1 MAKRGLIRF
10 VGYLFAIAGCATL
23 ESGGQFAS
31 GRQALMRGDNA
42 TALAFFEQVA
52 TQNPGY
58 VASFTSFRQSI
69 WTYLGRAQYQSGKL
83 VEAKRSLER
92 ALSQIPDDSMA
103 KLYLAL
109 TNIRL
114 ETAENAVHNPLTLED
129 VSFAL
134 RERVEPKRVAALAR
148 ERGVTFD
155 LSPNSESQLRKAG
168 ADDFLIGQIKEV
180 RAQALKQKKT
190 SDSQLGQQ
198 AKDLAAALT
207 GIRDQLDFLS
217 RSRTGIFWDPN
228 REISSQ
234 IQTGLSLLQA
244 PRPDWSK
251 VVSIGEQV
259 GQDLEEEIDLVRR
272 QESDELRRQER
283 R

>member
-1 MAKRGLIRF
+1 MTKQMLIRSL
-10 VGYLFAIAGCATL
+10 GLLLIIAGCATL
-23 ESGGQFAS
+23 ESGGEFVS
-31 GRQALMRGDNA
+31 GRRALMSGDSA
-42 TALAFFEQVA
+42 VALSYFEQIA
-52 TQNPGY
+52 KRDPNY
-58 VASFTSFRQSI
+58 VAPFTSFRQSI

-83 VEAKRSLER
+83 VEAKQSLER

-103 KLYLAL
+103 KLYLSL
-109 TNIRL
+109 TSIRL
-114 ETAENAVHNPLTLED
+114 QTSEKVINDPLSLED

-148 ERGVTFD
+148 ERGVGFD
-155 LSPNSESQLRKAG
+155 LTANSESQLRTAG

-190 SDSQLGQQ
+190 SEGQLGEQ
-198 AKDLAAALT
+198 AKALAVAFT

-217 RSRTGIFWDPN
+217 KSRTGILWDPN
-228 REISSQ
+228 REIRSQ
-234 IQTGLSLLQA
+234 IQSGLSLLQA
-244 PRPDWSK
+244 ARPDWPK
-251 VVSIGEQV
+251 VLSTGEQV

-272 QESDELRRQER
+272 QESEELRRQER